1 MTMPASVPAMTAA
14 PVAEAERYRRP
25 PPAGPAIPR
34 VRGIVRRIV
43 RRVVGGRDV
52 HGCRRDKRGFT
63 RRCGR
68 DVLGVGAVREAVI
81 LSGDFV
87 LGSDSRNGGIV
98 SVWIVTGADVV
109 AAGQRKQ
116 REGATG
122 ARRCRKGLH
131 EMLLFRRDAT
141 MQCGAHLRAYFS
153 AGTEGTERV
162 WSDAGLATTH
172 LAPEKEAEFWAAL
185 ARYERTPG
193 GARDG
198 RRAAV
203 RKRVDRDQ

>member
-1 MTMPASVPAMTAA
+1 MNESLIGVAATAFVVTCRSLLHQGTPSPFPGPDSQLSSPALLQLSRLRSAIVEPLGGSMTMPASVPAMTAA

-98 SVWIVTGADVV
+98 SVWIVTGARHSSSRKAQ
-109 AAGQRKQ
+109 AAQ
-116 REGATG
+116 
-122 ARRCRKGLH
+122 
-131 EMLLFRRDAT
+131 
-141 MQCGAHLRAYFS
+141 
-153 AGTEGTERV
+153 
-162 WSDAGLATTH
+162 
-172 LAPEKEAEFWAAL
+172 AAQG
-185 ARYERTPG
+185 RY
-193 GARDG
+193 
-198 RRAAV
+198 RRAPLPRRAS
-203 RKRVDRDQ
+203 